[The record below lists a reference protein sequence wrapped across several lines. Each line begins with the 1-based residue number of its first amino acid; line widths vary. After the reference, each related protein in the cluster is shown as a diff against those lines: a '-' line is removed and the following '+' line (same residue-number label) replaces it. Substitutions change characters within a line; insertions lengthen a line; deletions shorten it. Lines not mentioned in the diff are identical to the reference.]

1 MQQDGRKKKT
11 AKRLCERH
19 VTGLLHVCFVV
30 IFLMFYGLL
39 QKDLCKGQGKV
50 KRKSF
55 SNKIMVTFVTE
66 GFQSSSLSHPVG

>member
-1 MQQDGRKKKT
+1 M
-11 AKRLCERH
+11 
-19 VTGLLHVCFVV
+19 CFVV

-39 QKDLCKGQGKV
+39 QNDLCKGQGEV

-66 GFQSSSLSHPVG
+66 GVQSSSLSHPVG